1 MWTAPA
7 RKGAGA
13 VRTSL
18 RGGHRIEARVPTQH
32 AEIGFVSVAAC
43 CGDGEPSVAACSGD
57 GEPSVAPITGAR
69 GPGAPVPRAQ

>member
-18 RGGHRIEARVPTQH
+18 RGGHRTEARVPTQH
-32 AEIGFVSVAAC
+32 AEIGFVSVAAL
-43 CGDGEPSVAACSGD
+43 SGD
-57 GEPSVAPITGAR
+57 GEPVAP
-69 GPGAPVPRAQ
+69 APRPDSGRRKA